1 MVNDAHS
8 TFMRLMNHML
18 RSFIGKFVVVYFD
31 DILIYRKWL
40 DEHITNLR
48 QVLEILRKERLDVNL
63 KNYNICIKQIMF
75 WGYVVSAKG
84 IEINDAKIKDI
95 QE

>member
-48 QVLEILRKERLDVNL
+48 QVLEILRKERLDVNQ

-75 WGYVVSAKG
+75 WGYIVSAKG

>member
-18 RSFIGKFVVVYFD
+18 GSFIGKFVVIYFD
-31 DILIYRKWL
+31 NILIYRKWL
-40 DEHITNLR
+40 DEHITHLR
-48 QVLEILRKERLDVNL
+48 QVLEKLRKERLDVNL
-63 KNYNICIKQIMF
+63 KNYDICIKRIVF
-75 WGYVVSAKG
+75 WGYVVSAKR
-84 IEINDAKIKDI
+84 INDAKIKDI